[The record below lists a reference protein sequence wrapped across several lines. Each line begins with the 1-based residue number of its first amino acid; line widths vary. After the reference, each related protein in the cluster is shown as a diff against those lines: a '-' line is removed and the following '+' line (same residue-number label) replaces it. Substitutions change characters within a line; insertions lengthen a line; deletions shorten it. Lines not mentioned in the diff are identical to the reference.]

1 MQLKYELDKINIE
14 LVSLLKNWKKKKN
27 EYLARL
33 VGYRAELKEFK
44 AVLAATEEGHK
55 SFLDLVHP
63 ILELSILELSNASDN
78 NVSPV
83 SGTEPPVLAKGET
96 NYLRQL
102 KEFVKAAQ
110 EKETARI
117 TQARSVYK
125 TNSEHILR
133 KTKEIYRA
141 MEEEKGQV
149 DAYAVI
155 LTNNC
160 KATEKQ
166 LEVQLKTSGIGIG
179 L

>member
-55 SFLDLVHP
+55 VYLDLVQP
-63 ILELSILELSNASDN
+63 ILELLQPTENNTAPKANAEPQALVEPA
-78 NVSPV
+78 VSAA
-83 SGTEPPVLAKGET
+83 T
-96 NYLRQL
+96 YLRRL
-102 KEFVKAAQ
+102 KDLIKAAQ
-110 EKETARI
+110 EKETTRI
-117 TQARSVYK
+117 TQARSIYK

-133 KTKEIYRA
+133 KTKEIYTA

-149 DAYAVI
+149 DAYADI
-155 LTNNC
+155 LTHKC
-160 KATEKQ
+160 KATEMQ
-166 LEVQLKTSGIGIG
+166 LEAQLKTSGMGIG